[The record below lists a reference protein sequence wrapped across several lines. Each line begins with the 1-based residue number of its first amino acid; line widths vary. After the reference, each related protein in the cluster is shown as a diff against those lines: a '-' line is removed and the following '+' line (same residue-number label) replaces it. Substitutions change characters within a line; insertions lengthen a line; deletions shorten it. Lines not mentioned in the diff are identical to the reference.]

1 MERHE
6 QMVQIIYDAIDEINR
21 TLDSHKTL
29 QKSPETILLG
39 NGKLDSLEFINFT
52 IAVEERVDQIFH
64 QTISVIDT
72 ALLADESEQLTVG
85 ILAGR
90 IAELVNDEA
99 RPAQRAQP
107 RGAGK

>member
-1 MERHE
+1 M
-6 QMVQIIYDAIDEINR
+6 
-21 TLDSHKTL
+21 
-29 QKSPETILLG
+29 
-39 NGKLDSLEFINFT
+39 
-52 IAVEERVDQIFH
+52 DQIFH

-90 IAELVNDEA
+90 IAELVNDES